1 MGLPLPRSER
11 KIPTCLAVLTQC
23 RSVTDSRT
31 DGHAC
36 GQKLAQKEPILKG
49 KQSAESGGN
58 ISSYKCPETERDS
71 QMMQLKVSPTTTLC
85 IVSTEMVA
93 AS

>member
-49 KQSAESGGN
+49 KQALN
-58 ISSYKCPETERDS
+58 RVKISLAINV
-71 QMMQLKVSPTTTLC
+71 LKLSV
-85 IVSTEMVA
+85 IVK
-93 AS
+93 